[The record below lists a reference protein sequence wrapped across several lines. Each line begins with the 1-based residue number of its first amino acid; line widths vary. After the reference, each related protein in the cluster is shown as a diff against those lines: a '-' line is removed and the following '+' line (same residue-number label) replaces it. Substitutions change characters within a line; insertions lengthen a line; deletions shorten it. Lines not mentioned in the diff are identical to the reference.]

1 MSKVQR
7 PTSNVSK
14 YRLIVNSHPF
24 FRQIGGNMVIERFE
38 DIESW
43 KKARKLTEEIYEATA
58 IGEFF
63 RDFGLKDQ
71 IRKASV
77 SILSNIAEG
86 FERGGDKEF
95 SQFLGIAKGSCGE
108 VRAQLYVALDQG
120 YLSRESFASLSTKA
134 IEVSQLLSGFIRY
147 LKGSA
152 LRGNKYR

>member
-1 MSKVQR
+1 M
-7 PTSNVSK
+7 SNVQCPLS
-14 YRLIVNSHPF
+14 RLIVNFHPYVHA
-24 FRQIGGNMVIERFE
+24 QEANMAIKKFE

-43 KKARKLTEEIYEATA
+43 KKARKLTREIYKATA
-58 IGEFF
+58 TGEFF

-71 IRKASV
+71 IRRASV

-95 SQFLGIAKGSCGE
+95 CQFLGIAKGSCGE

-120 YLSRESFASLSTKA
+120 YLSQEIFDSLSTKA
-134 IEVSQLLSGFIRY
+134 VEVSELLSGFIRY
-147 LKGSA
+147 LKGSP